1 MASNPL
7 PAVTHPAPERS
18 KASLRAL
25 LFGLAAAPLAWSAQ
39 SILGY
44 SVTSRACFP
53 GDTPRSTPA
62 FAYVWSVVLTVN
74 VIALI
79 VGVLGTLVA
88 FMSWSATQREYSG
101 GQNSLLDVG
110 EGRTR
115 FLAMCGILVGTGFVV
130 AILFTTLTVLL
141 ASACR

>member
-7 PAVTHPAPERS
+7 PAVTHPAPERR

-25 LFGLAAAPLAWSAQ
+25 IFGLAAAPLAWSAQ
-39 SILGY
+39 TIVGY
-44 SVTSRACFP
+44 SVASRACFP
-53 GDTPRSTPA
+53 ADTPRSTPA
-62 FAYVWSVVLTVN
+62 FAYVWSEVLTVN

-79 VGVLGTLVA
+79 VGLLGTLVA
-88 FMSWSATQREYSG
+88 FRSWSATRQEHG
-101 GQNSLLDVG
+101 GRPTYLMDVG

-115 FLAMCGILVGTGFVV
+115 FLAMCGILVGAGFVV
-130 AILFTTLTVLL
+130 AILFTTLTVVL